1 MSVIMDRTV
10 GLMEIITGVER
21 RRRWRDEDK
30 LRIVAEAEAPGAVLV
45 AVARRHEV
53 SRGQLFEWRRQVRR
67 GELVA
72 APMVPEFMPVRVMA
86 PSESMAL
93 HPGEPGAVPAGAGR
107 EAASRP
113 RSPPSSSGRIEIVL
127 PDGTCVR
134 VDDSVGL
141 TALRRVMTV
150 VRA

>member
-1 MSVIMDRTV
+1 
-10 GLMEIITGVER
+10 MEIISGVER

-30 LRIVAEAEAPGAVLV
+30 LRIVAEAETPGAVLA

-72 APMVPEFMPVRVMA
+72 APMVPEFMPVRVLA
-86 PSESMAL
+86 P
-93 HPGEPGAVPAGAGR
+93 PAIATPHADKQAAAAPATGR
-107 EAASRP
+107 EAASRT
-113 RSPPSSSGRIEIVL
+113 RSPPLPPARIEIVL

-134 VDDSVGL
+134 VDDGVGL
-141 TALRRVMTV
+141 MALRRVMMV

>member
-1 MSVIMDRTV
+1 MSVIMDGTV
-10 GLMEIITGVER
+10 GRMEIITGVER

-86 PSESMAL
+86 PSASVTPRL
-93 HPGEPGAVPAGAGR
+93 GEPMAASAGAGR
-107 EAASRP
+107 EAATHRRP
-113 RSPPSSSGRIEIVL
+113 PPSGKIEIVL

-134 VDDSVGL
+134 VDENVGL

>member
-1 MSVIMDRTV
+1 MDGTV

-30 LRIVAEAEAPGAVLV
+30 LRIVAEAETPGTVLAV
-45 AVARRHEV
+45 VARRHEV
-53 SRGQLFEWRRQVRR
+53 SRGQLFQWRRQVRR

-72 APMVPEFMPVRVMA
+72 APMVPEFMPVRVMPPPGFAA
-86 PSESMAL
+86 PSVEERAAAAS
-93 HPGEPGAVPAGAGR
+93 GAGG
-107 EAASRP
+107 EAATRP
-113 RSPPSSSGRIEIVL
+113 QSPPLSPGRIEIVL

-141 TALRRVMTV
+141 AALRRVMTV

>member
-1 MSVIMDRTV
+1 MSGTV
-10 GLMEIITGVER
+10 GRMEIITGVER

-30 LRIVAEAEAPGAVLV
+30 FRIVAEAEAPGAVLA

-53 SRGQLFEWRRQVRR
+53 SRGQLFQWRRQVRR
-67 GELVA
+67 GELAA
-72 APMVPEFMPVRVMA
+72 APAVPEFMPVRVMA
-86 PSESMAL
+86 PSAIAAPYVEERAAAA
-93 HPGEPGAVPAGAGR
+93 PGDGH
-107 EAASRP
+107 EAASRRQP
-113 RSPPSSSGRIEIVL
+113 SPSSPGRIEIVL

-134 VDDSVGL
+134 VDDSIGL